1 MNGIA
6 RLAGP
11 RTFAVALA
19 FGLSLFSPLA
29 SGVAAAPISSPPGE
43 TGRGRRGTAAV
54 PGYRGE
60 NVISFV
66 GVTDGTFDDVSSRF
80 SLGQFQIA
88 PLPPGN
94 ITYYDN
100 TAFTIELNTSA
111 GGMSSRRILPKCRT
125 AASFFPA
132 SCSASSSAGT
142 PPAWSLGSIRSS
154 QTSCP

>member
-29 SGVAAAPISSPPGE
+29 PIVAAAPISYSTRGE
-43 TGRGRRGTAAV
+43 IWPWTEGNGGV

-80 SLGQFQIA
+80 SLGQFQLA

-100 TAFTIELNTSA
+100 TAFTIELNTST
-111 GGMSSRRILPKCRT
+111 GGNV
-125 AASFFPA
+125 
-132 SCSASSSAGT
+132 
-142 PPAWSLGSIRSS
+142 
-154 QTSCP
+154 